1 MSGMGFGFEAVFG
14 DSKSP
19 KSNSDCSRSGCDG
32 AGLGRETEPG
42 GSGSENNPPLPRDPT
57 LENLTPPPSPEG
69 PITDIVA
76 FGGRSF
82 S

>member
-1 MSGMGFGFEAVFG
+1 VSSVGFGLEAVFG

-19 KSNSDCSRSGCDG
+19 KSNNDCSRSGCG
-32 AGLGRETEPG
+32 GVGLGRGTEPG
-42 GSGSENNPPLPRDPT
+42 GGGSENNPPLPRNPT
-57 LENLTPPPSPEG
+57 LEKFIPPPSPEG
-69 PITDIVA
+69 PITETVA